1 MLTLYKNIKAR
12 RLDLKMSQDRLAE
25 LTGYRD
31 RSSIAKI
38 EKGDVDLAESKIREF
53 AKALKT
59 TPQELM
65 GWDDIGTNI
74 FTDDN
79 ISSPEDS
86 MESPKAKKRASKNLN
101 KILNAIGMSPV
112 ELSKDSGV
120 SKSALNHYL
129 KGDLVPSQE
138 NAEKMAAVLKV
149 NPLWLMGIQKNMI
162 SDQPVVSDGAVQI
175 KVLGRVA
182 AGIPS
187 EAVTEYIDTEEI
199 PAKMAQSGDYFGLQ
213 IHGDSMEP
221 RMREGDVV
229 IVRKQDDAENGD
241 IVIAM
246 VNGSDATCKRL
257 TKYAGGIGLISL
269 NPNYDPMMFTDQE
282 IVDKPVR
289 IIGKVVELRAKF

>member
-112 ELSKDSGV
+112 ELSKYSGV

-182 AGIPS
+182 AGIPI

>member
-86 MESPKAKKRASKNLN
+86 MESPKAQQRASKNLN

-182 AGIPS
+182 AGIPI

>member
-86 MESPKAKKRASKNLN
+86 MESPKEKKRASKNLN
-101 KILNAIGMSPV
+101 NILNAIGKSPD

-129 KGDLVPSQE
+129 KGEHVPSEE
-138 NAEKMAAVLKV
+138 NAEKMAAVLRV
-149 NPLWLMGIQKNMI
+149 NP
-162 SDQPVVSDGAVQI
+162 V
-175 KVLGRVA
+175 
-182 AGIPS
+182 
-187 EAVTEYIDTEEI
+187 
-199 PAKMAQSGDYFGLQ
+199 
-213 IHGDSMEP
+213 
-221 RMREGDVV
+221 
-229 IVRKQDDAENGD
+229 
-241 IVIAM
+241 
-246 VNGSDATCKRL
+246 
-257 TKYAGGIGLISL
+257 
-269 NPNYDPMMFTDQE
+269 
-282 IVDKPVR
+282 
-289 IIGKVVELRAKF
+289 